1 MPLAED
7 HVGKHVLAGDRAA
20 ALRVEFV
27 AVRALEHDALAV
39 DRHDAV
45 FDAER
50 AEADLLRHGFDDG
63 AVVGERV
70 EQIDPL
76 PEDTDFTMA
85 ATPAHQLQPFAA
97 ADHVGGEQLH
107 TYRPAH

>member
-1 MPLAED
+1 MRGADSVDVVPLAED

-50 AEADLLRHGFDDG
+50 AEADLLRYGFDDG
-63 AVVGERV
+63 AVMSDDAYGQRV
-70 EQIDPL
+70 QRRRFRAPRRDVRHFAGIKG
-76 PEDTDFTMA
+76 DFA
-85 ATPAHQLQPFAA
+85 VAGL
-97 ADHVGGEQLH
+97 
-107 TYRPAH
+107 R